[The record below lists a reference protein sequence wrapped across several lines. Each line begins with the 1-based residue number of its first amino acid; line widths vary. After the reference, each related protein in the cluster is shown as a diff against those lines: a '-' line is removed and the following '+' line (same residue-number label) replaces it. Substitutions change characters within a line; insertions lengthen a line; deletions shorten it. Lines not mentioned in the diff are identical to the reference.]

1 VQDDQSRRA
10 RLKEFQLR
18 FSRAVSA
25 HRDFACAKACVC
37 AMSFSNWI
45 KERGIGEIECLI
57 PDLNGVIRGKV
68 FPAQKFL
75 QSERDGSL
83 RIPSSIY
90 LLTVTGEYAD
100 AADEAISTQDPDVVL
115 RPDIET
121 ICVAPGYKTPTA
133 FVFADTY
140 NTNGEPYDIA
150 PRYVLRRVMKL
161 YEAAGLRPVVA
172 PELEFYLT
180 QVNTDPDLPL
190 LPPAGRSGR
199 SETSPQPYGLEAI
212 TEYEDLIETIYEH
225 AELASLHLDTM
236 IHESGTAQLEINFNH
251 GDPVH
256 VSDQVLVFKRIVRQV
271 ALKHGVYATFMAKP
285 MENQPGSAMHLHVS
299 LVDAKKGANLFG
311 AEEGDGNTDMFRH
324 FVGGLQKY
332 LGEVTPLFAP
342 NVNSFRRM
350 LPDFSAPINLQWGY
364 DNRSCGLRVPI
375 SHVTNR
381 RIENRLPGADANP
394 YLAIAAVLVCG
405 YIGIRDK
412 IAPADMVQ
420 GSAYKWART
429 LPRTLREGFDR
440 FQKCAPVRELLGE
453 HFCGAFQQIKDHE
466 LRNFEGVISS
476 WERDHL
482 LLKV

>member
-1 VQDDQSRRA
+1 MD
-10 RLKEFQLR
+10 KT
-18 FSRAVSA
+18 FSS
-25 HRDFACAKACVC
+25 
-37 AMSFSNWI
+37 WI
-45 KERGIGEIECLI
+45 KERGIGEVECLV

-100 AADEAISTQDPDVVL
+100 AADEALSTADPDVVL
-115 RPDIET
+115 RPDIDT

-133 FVFADTY
+133 FVFADAY
-140 NTNGEPYDIA
+140 HTNKEPYDIA
-150 PRYVLRRVMKL
+150 PRHVLKRVVEL
-161 YEAAGLRPVVA
+161 YERDGLKPVVA

-190 LPPAGRSGR
+190 APPAGRSGR
-199 SETSPQPYGLEAI
+199 SETAPQPYGLEAI

-225 AELASLHLDTM
+225 AEAASLHLDTM

-251 GDPVH
+251 GDAVH

-299 LVDAKKGANLFG
+299 LVDKKGANLFSAG
-311 AEEGDGNTDMFRH
+311 ANEGADGNTDLFRY

-332 LGEVTPLFAP
+332 LGECTPLFAP

-350 LPDFSAPINLQWGY
+350 RPDFSAPINLQWGY

-375 SHVTNR
+375 SQPENR

-394 YLAIAAVLVCG
+394 YLAIAAVLACG

-412 IAPADMVQ
+412 IAPSEMVQ

-429 LPRTLREGFDR
+429 LPRTLSEGLDR
-440 FQKCAPVRELLGE
+440 FKTCKPVIELLGA
-453 HFCGAFQQIKDHE
+453 HFCNAFQQIKAHE
-466 LRNFEGVISS
+466 LSAFEGVISS

>member
-1 VQDDQSRRA
+1 MD
-10 RLKEFQLR
+10 K
-18 FSRAVSA
+18 A
-25 HRDFACAKACVC
+25 HFA
-37 AMSFSNWI
+37 NWI
-45 KERGIGEIECLI
+45 KERGTGEVEVLI

-75 QSERDGSL
+75 ASERDGSL

-100 AADEAISTQDPDVVL
+100 DADEALSSQDPDVIL
-115 RPDIET
+115 RPDAET

-133 FVFADTY
+133 FVFADAYHTS
-140 NTNGEPYDIA
+140 GEPYDIA
-150 PRYVLRRVMKL
+150 PRHVLKRVVRL
-161 YEAAGLRPVVA
+161 YDEMGVRPVVA

-225 AELASLHLDTM
+225 AEAASLHLDTM

-299 LVDAKKGANLFG
+299 LVDAKKGNNLFS
-311 AEEGDGNTDMFRH
+311 ARPEDSADGSTEMFRH

-350 LPDFSAPINLQWGY
+350 RPGFSAPINLQWGY

-375 SHVTNR
+375 SAPESR

-405 YIGIRDK
+405 YIGIRGK

-429 LPRTLREGFDR
+429 LPGTLREGLDR
-440 FQKCAPVRELLGE
+440 FKKCEPVIELLGE
-453 HFCGAFQQIKDHE
+453 HFCTVFQRIKDHE
-466 LRNFEGVISS
+466 LANFERVISS

>member
-1 VQDDQSRRA
+1 MT
-10 RLKEFQLR
+10 KN
-18 FSRAVSA
+18 
-25 HRDFACAKACVC
+25 FA
-37 AMSFSNWI
+37 SWI
-45 KERGIGEIECLI
+45 SDNRIGEVECLV

-83 RIPSSIY
+83 RIPSSVY
-90 LLTVTGEYAD
+90 VLTVTGEYAD
-100 AADEAISTQDPDVVL
+100 DEEDIASQSDPDVVL
-115 RPDIET
+115 RPDLDT

-133 FVFADTY
+133 FVFADAYLTDG
-140 NTNGEPYDIA
+140 TPFDIA
-150 PRYVLRRVMKL
+150 PRYVLKRVMEL
-161 YEAAGLRPVVA
+161 YKREGLTPVVA

-190 LPPAGRSGR
+190 APPAGRSGR
-199 SETSPQPYGLEAI
+199 SETAPQPYGLEAI

-225 AELASLHLDTM
+225 AEAASLHLDTM

-285 MENQPGSAMHLHVS
+285 MENQPGSAMHLHISV
-299 LVDAKKGANLFG
+299 VDAKTGKNLFG
-311 AEEGDGNTDMFRH
+311 APNGGNSEMFNY

-332 LGEVTPLFAP
+332 LGQVAPLFAP

-350 LPDFSAPINLQWGY
+350 RPGFSAPINLQWGY

-375 SHVTNR
+375 SQPENR

-394 YLAIAAVLVCG
+394 YLAMAASLVCG
-405 YIGIRDK
+405 YLGIRDK
-412 IAPADMVQ
+412 IEPSPMIE
-420 GSAYKWART
+420 GSAYDQART
-429 LPRTLREGFDR
+429 LPRALDEALDR
-440 FQKCAPVRELLGE
+440 FSACTAVQELLGT
-453 HFCGAFQQIKDHE
+453 HFCAAFQRIKAHE
-466 LRNFEGVISS
+466 LATFEGVISS

>member
-1 VQDDQSRRA
+1 
-10 RLKEFQLR
+10 
-18 FSRAVSA
+18 
-25 HRDFACAKACVC
+25 
-37 AMSFSNWI
+37 MSFANWI

-100 AADEAISTQDPDVVL
+100 EADEAMSTQDPDVVL
-115 RPDIET
+115 RPDIDT

-140 NTNGEPYDIA
+140 NTSGEPYDIA
-150 PRYVLRRVMKL
+150 PRYVLRRVLKL
-161 YEAAGLRPVVA
+161 YEEMGLKPVVA

-225 AELASLHLDTM
+225 AEAASLHLDTM

-251 GDPVH
+251 GDAVH

-299 LVDAKKGANLFG
+299 LVDKKGANLFG
-311 AEEGDGNTDMFRH
+311 VSNTDANGGVTDMFKH

-332 LGEVTPLFAP
+332 LGDVTPLYAP

-375 SHVTNR
+375 SHESNR

-412 IAPADMVQ
+412 IAPSEMVQ

-429 LPRTLREGFDR
+429 LPRTLREGLDR
-440 FQKCAPVRELLGE
+440 FGKCAPVRELLGE
-453 HFCGAFQQIKDHE
+453 HFCTTFQQIKDHE
-466 LRNFEGVISS
+466 LGNFEGVISS

>member
-1 VQDDQSRRA
+1 LV
-10 RLKEFQLR
+10 
-18 FSRAVSA
+18 
-25 HRDFACAKACVC
+25 
-37 AMSFSNWI
+37 
-45 KERGIGEIECLI
+45 
-57 PDLNGVIRGKV
+57 
-68 FPAQKFL
+68 
-75 QSERDGSL
+75 
-83 RIPSSIY
+83 
-90 LLTVTGEYAD
+90 
-100 AADEAISTQDPDVVL
+100 
-115 RPDIET
+115 
-121 ICVAPGYKTPTA
+121 
-133 FVFADTY
+133 
-140 NTNGEPYDIA
+140 
-150 PRYVLRRVMKL
+150 
-161 YEAAGLRPVVA
+161 
-172 PELEFYLT
+172 
-180 QVNTDPDLPL
+180 
-190 LPPAGRSGR
+190 PPAGRSGR

-225 AELASLHLDTM
+225 AEAASLHLDTM

-299 LVDAKKGANLFG
+299 LVDAKKGTNLFG
-311 AEEGDGNTDMFRH
+311 VEDGDGISDMFRH

-350 LPDFSAPINLQWGY
+350 RPDFSAPINLRWGY

-375 SHVTNR
+375 SQQSNR

-412 IAPADMVQ
+412 IAPSEMVQ

-429 LPRTLREGFDR
+429 LPRTLREGLER
-440 FQKCAPVRELLGE
+440 FSKCEPVIDLLGS
-453 HFCGAFQQIKDHE
+453 HFCNAFQQIKAHE
-466 LRNFEGVISS
+466 LANFDGVISS

>member
-1 VQDDQSRRA
+1 MAAD
-10 RLKEFQLR
+10 KT
-18 FSRAVSA
+18 
-25 HRDFACAKACVC
+25 FA
-37 AMSFSNWI
+37 SWI
-45 KERGIGEIECLI
+45 KERGIGEVECLI
-57 PDLNGVIRGKV
+57 PDMNGVVRGKV
-68 FPAQKFL
+68 FPAAKFL

-90 LLTVTGEYAD
+90 SLTVTGDYAD
-100 AADEAISTQDPDVVL
+100 DADEAISMQDPDVIL

-133 FVFADTY
+133 FVFADAYSTS
-140 NTNGEPYDIA
+140 GEPFDIA
-150 PRYVLRRVMKL
+150 PRYVLKRVMAMYDAL
-161 YEAAGLRPVVA
+161 GIRPVVA

-180 QVNTDPDLPL
+180 QINTDPDLPL

-199 SETSPQPYGLEAI
+199 SETAPQPYGLEAI

-225 AELASLHLDTM
+225 AEAASLHLDTM

-251 GDPVH
+251 GDAVH
-256 VSDQVLVFKRIVRQV
+256 VADQVLVFKRIVRQV

-285 MENQPGSAMHLHVS
+285 MENQPGSAQHIHIS
-299 LVDAKKGANLFG
+299 LVDAKKGNNLF
-311 AEEGDGNTDMFRH
+311 ALADGDGNSELFRH

-332 LGEVTPLFAP
+332 LGQVTPLFAP

-350 LPDFSAPINLQWGY
+350 RPDFSAPVNVQWGY

-375 SHVTNR
+375 SQPANR

-394 YLAIAAVLVCG
+394 YLAISAALVCG
-405 YIGIRDK
+405 LLGIREK
-412 IAPADMVQ
+412 IAPLPMIE
-420 GSAYKWART
+420 GSAYRKART
-429 LPRTLREGFDR
+429 LPSTLREGLELFGE
-440 FQKCAPVRELLGE
+440 CEPVIELLGK
-453 HFCGAFQQIKDHE
+453 HFCDTFQRIKAHE
-466 LRNFEGVISS
+466 LTAFEGVISS

>member
-1 VQDDQSRRA
+1 MD
-10 RLKEFQLR
+10 KN
-18 FSRAVSA
+18 
-25 HRDFACAKACVC
+25 
-37 AMSFSNWI
+37 SFGSWI
-45 KERGIGEIECLI
+45 KERGTGEVECLI

-100 AADEAISTQDPDVVL
+100 DANEALSMQDPDVVL
-115 RPDIET
+115 RPDPDT

-133 FVFADTY
+133 FVFADAYHTS
-140 NTNGEPYDIA
+140 GEPYEIA
-150 PRYVLRRVMKL
+150 PRHVLKRVVEMYDK
-161 YEAAGLRPVVA
+161 EGLRPVVA

-180 QVNTDPDLPL
+180 QKNTDPDLPL

-199 SETSPQPYGLEAI
+199 SETAPQPYGLEAI

-225 AELASLHLDTM
+225 AEAASLHLDTM

-299 LVDAKKGANLFG
+299 LVDAKKGGNLFG
-311 AEEGDGNTDMFRH
+311 VESEDRMGGNSEMFKN

-350 LPDFSAPINLQWGY
+350 RPDFSAPINLQWGY

-375 SHVTNR
+375 SRPENR

-412 IAPADMVQ
+412 IEPAEMVQ

-429 LPRTLREGFDR
+429 LPRTLREGLDR
-440 FQKCAPVRELLGE
+440 FRECKPVIELLGE
-453 HFCGAFQQIKDHE
+453 PFCRAFQKIKSHE
-466 LRNFEGVISS
+466 LSAFEGVISS

>member
-1 VQDDQSRRA
+1 MDI
-10 RLKEFQLR
+10 K
-18 FSRAVSA
+18 
-25 HRDFACAKACVC
+25 
-37 AMSFSNWI
+37 SFSTWI
-45 KERGIGEIECLI
+45 KERGIGEVECLI

-90 LLTVTGEYAD
+90 SLTVTGEYSD
-100 AADEAISTQDPDVVL
+100 DADEAIAMQDPDVVL
-115 RPDIET
+115 RPDLET

-133 FVFADTY
+133 FVFADAY
-140 NTNGEPYDIA
+140 HTNGEPYDIA
-150 PRYVLRRVMKL
+150 PVYVLKRVVEL
-161 YEAAGLRPVVA
+161 YENDGIRPVVA

-180 QVNTDPDLPL
+180 QINTDPDLPL
-190 LPPAGRSGR
+190 VPPAGRSGR

-225 AELASLHLDTM
+225 AEAASLHLDTM

-285 MENQPGSAMHLHVS
+285 MENQPGSAMHLHAS
-299 LVDAKKGANLFG
+299 LVDTKKGANLF
-311 AEEGDGNTDMFRH
+311 AAADGDNSELFRH
-324 FVGGLQKY
+324 FIGGLQEY
-332 LGEVTPLFAP
+332 MDEVAPLFAP

-350 LPDFSAPINLQWGY
+350 RPDFSAPVNLQWGY

-375 SHVTNR
+375 SDANNR
-381 RIENRLPGADANP
+381 RVENRLPGADANP
-394 YLAIAAVLVCG
+394 YLAIAALLVCG
-405 YIGIRDK
+405 YIGIREK
-412 IAPADMVQ
+412 IEPKEMVE
-420 GSAYKWART
+420 GSAYKFERT
-429 LPRTLREGFDR
+429 LPRTLDEALNR
-440 FQKCAPVRELLGE
+440 FQACTPVIDLLGA
-453 HFCGAFQQIKDHE
+453 HFCDAFQRIKAHE
-466 LRNFEGVISS
+466 VNAFERVISS